1 MLAVAASNG
10 QDIVAPF
17 NVVITG
23 GSKGVTPLP
32 RFAYGNL
39 GFCALTSP
47 RGPSCFSA
55 GVGKAL
61 ATEFLKQG
69 DNVVICSR
77 QEDKVKAAVN
87 ELSALAKVHG
97 GRIKV
102 TGRSHCLLPAD
113 GCLSAFHAAVQ
124 AASSKDSSRTL

>member
-1 MLAVAASNG
+1 MGHHLQGLPAAISRLC
-10 QDIVAPF
+10 VHF
-17 NVVITG
+17 
-23 GSKGVTPLP
+23 LM
-32 RFAYGNL
+32 
-39 GFCALTSP
+39 
-47 RGPSCFSA
+47 GPSCHCFCA

-87 ELSALAKVHG
+87 ELSALAKAHG

-102 TGRSHCLLPAD
+102 TARSNCLSPAD
-113 GCLSAFHAAVQ
+113 VCLSACQASVQ
-124 AASSKDSSRTL
+124 ATTGQDSSCTL

>member
-1 MLAVAASNG
+1 MEFSC
-10 QDIVAPF
+10 
-17 NVVITG
+17 
-23 GSKGVTPLP
+23 
-32 RFAYGNL
+32 YC
-39 GFCALTSP
+39 FC
-47 RGPSCFSA
+47 A

-87 ELSALAKVHG
+87 ELSALAKAHG

-102 TGRSHCLLPAD
+102 TVLLVA
-113 GCLSAFHAAVQ
+113 C
-124 AASSKDSSRTL
+124 

>member
-1 MLAVAASNG
+1 MRHHSQDLPAAISCLCTHF
-10 QDIVAPF
+10 PMKP
-17 NVVITG
+17 
-23 GSKGVTPLP
+23 SWHC
-32 RFAYGNL
+32 
-39 GFCALTSP
+39 FC
-47 RGPSCFSA
+47 A

-87 ELSALAKVHG
+87 ELSVLAKAHG

-102 TGRSHCLLPAD
+102 TGCSHCLSPAVV
-113 GCLSAFHAAVQ
+113 CLSASHTSVHAAT
-124 AASSKDSSRTL
+124 SKDSSCTL